1 MSKSKLQQ
9 LDAEYI
15 WHPYSPLKQF
25 REILAVHRAEGALL
39 FTEDHK
45 PIIDAISSWWTNIH
59 GHAHPYIATKL
70 YEQALQ
76 LEHVI
81 FAGFTHEP
89 AVKLSQ
95 LLIQHTG
102 LGQQKIFFSDNGS
115 TAIEVAIKMAL
126 QYWFNTGTPKRT
138 IIAFDNAYHGDTFGA
153 MSVSARGLFTKP
165 FDDLLFDVKFIPVPD
180 GSQHSIQALQL
191 LLNEMDN
198 KQIAAFIYEPLV
210 QGTAGMVMYDKDEM
224 NALLLLMRQ
233 HEILLIADEVFTG
246 FYRTGTLLAHHQ
258 LTATPDLI
266 CLSKGLTA
274 GFMPLGVTM
283 CNDKIVSAFD
293 NVDRNQSFFHGH
305 SYTGNPLACAVAYAS
320 LELLIM
326 DTTQQNIKQINSAH
340 LEFASG
346 ISRFEKANHPRVLGT
361 IAAVDFKP
369 DHQKHGYLSE
379 WRDAMYDFFIRRGV
393 LLRPLGTTI
402 YTVPPYC
409 INREQ
414 LQAIYNAISEW
425 FESH

>member
-1 MSKSKLQQ
+1 MSDHNIQQ
-9 LDAEYI
+9 LDKAYV

-25 REILAVHRAEGALL
+25 GEIIAVNKAEGALL
-39 FTEDHK
+39 YTDNHK
-45 PIIDAISSWWTNIH
+45 TIIDAISSWWTNIH

-89 AVKLSQ
+89 AVNLSQ
-95 LLIQHTG
+95 LLIKHVG

-126 QYWFNTGTPKRT
+126 QYWHNVHSPKCT
-138 IIAFDNAYHGDTFGA
+138 IIAFEHAYHGDTFGA

-165 FDDLLFDVKFIPVPD
+165 FEQMLFEVKFIPVPD
-180 GSQHSIQALQL
+180 GTRRSIEALQRIFS
-191 LLNEMDN
+191 NSVNND
-198 KQIAAFIYEPLV
+198 IAAFIYEPLV
-210 QGTAGMVMYDKDEM
+210 QGTAGMLMYDIDEM
-224 NALLLLMRQ
+224 NALLQVMKDND
-233 HEILLIADEVFTG
+233 ILLIADEVFTG

-258 LTATPDLI
+258 LKVAPDLI

-283 CNDKIVSAFD
+283 CNQLIVSGFEH
-293 NVDRNQSFFHGH
+293 VERSQSFFHGH
-305 SYTGNPLACAVAYAS
+305 SYTGNPLACAVALAS
-320 LELLIM
+320 LELLLM
-326 DTTQQNIKQINSAH
+326 PHTQENIRKIQAAHVAFSAS
-340 LEFASG
+340 LSG
-346 ISRFEKANHPRVLGT
+346 YAKAYNPRVLGT
-361 IAAVDFKP
+361 IAAIDFVP
-369 DHQKHGYLSE
+369 DNQKHGYISE
-379 WRDAMYDFFIRRGV
+379 WRDVMYDFFIRRGV

-409 INREQ
+409 ISKEQ
-414 LQAIYNAISEW
+414 LQVVYHAITEW
-425 FESH
+425 FESN